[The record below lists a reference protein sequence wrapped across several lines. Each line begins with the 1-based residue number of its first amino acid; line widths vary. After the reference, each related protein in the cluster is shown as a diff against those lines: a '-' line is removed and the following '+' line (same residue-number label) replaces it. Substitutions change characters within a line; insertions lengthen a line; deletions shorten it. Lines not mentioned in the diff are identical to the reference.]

1 MPAEELK
8 TLEQSKRQSDHSTA
22 NQEGEFMTTEIQK
35 RDEQRS
41 VSFTPFGAA
50 DAIKLTVNIIQ
61 NLIAIPTKSGKTCSE
76 KDAIKFM
83 MLCRAKR
90 LDPFEGDCF
99 LLGYDSRDGVATFS
113 LITAHQAYLK
123 RAEVHP
129 EFDGMKSGVIVEVE
143 GENGM
148 GLVTD
153 LEGDFH
159 AAGTK
164 LLGGWATVYF
174 KNRKMPMTRRLRLE
188 RFKKPFGVWND
199 DPAGMIVKCAEAD
212 ALRSSFP
219 TMLGSLKDA
228 DLPRIRELDGKC
240 SEVLTISE
248 PIQEEV
254 KLPNPVQQPSDAH
267 GSTETVSDTGGP
279 SIPGRELGE
288 FVIAEGFAWPQFAEW
303 AVESGNIENAKEL
316 GGFDE
321 VPAATARR
329 LLRAKAGLVRGLQ
342 QIREAQSK

>member
-1 MPAEELK
+1 
-8 TLEQSKRQSDHSTA
+8 
-22 NQEGEFMTTEIQK
+22 MTTEIAK
-35 RDEQRS
+35 TEERI
-41 VSFTPFGAA
+41 VSFVPFGAA
-50 DAIKLTVNIIQ
+50 DAIKLTVSIIQ
-61 NLIAIPTKSGKTCSE
+61 NLIAIPTKSGKTCSV
-76 KDAIKFM
+76 KDAVKFM

-129 EFDGMKSGVIVEVE
+129 EFDGMKSGVIVESK
-143 GENGM
+143 GEDGSS
-148 GLVTD
+148 LVTD
-153 LEGDFH
+153 LEGDFRDKDQ
-159 AAGTK
+159 T

-174 KNRKMPMTRRLRLE
+174 KNRKVPTTRRLRLE

-199 DPAGMIVKCAEAD
+199 DPEGMIVKCAEAD

-219 TMLGSLKDA
+219 TMLGSLKDTE
-228 DLPRIRELDGKC
+228 LHRIKELDGKC

-248 PIQEEV
+248 NEKPEAQLESPHLEPVEAPKAIEKEEV
-254 KLPNPVQQPSDAH
+254 
-267 GSTETVSDTGGP
+267 GP
-279 SIPGRELGE
+279 SVPGKELGQ
-288 FVIAEGFAWPQFAEW
+288 FVIAEGFTWEQFAEW
-303 AVESGNIENAKEL
+303 AVQSGNIENAQEL
-316 GGFDE
+316 SGFDE
-321 VPAATARR
+321 VPALTARR